1 MSSRSDKDWI
11 TASDLANYVVCPEAW
26 RLKWSGAGERQE
38 NERTAESQEKR
49 AEWVQ
54 KQDLSSAL
62 RKYSRVTYVMLF
74 LLAILVFVLEVHRGD
89 YLKNVSRANQ
99 GGSDQFNVPTEIA
112 MLMLLLG
119 VVIFLWDLFERRR
132 RKISTETG
140 TKEASEAIAVKGS
153 STLPAKLYSAES
165 IGLRGK
171 PDAVFR
177 ENGQIIPMSIHPL
190 TSKIRDRHVVQML
203 AYLRL
208 VEEAENIRPDYGVL
222 LMGKGQRRVQLKNAP
237 EKQVWLDT
245 LIDEMR
251 SIMDGVPAIPAPS
264 PPKCRT
270 CDVRDICT
278 FSQANESRP
287 GGKRKFTI
295 AGDQE
300 EEDL

>member
-1 MSSRSDKDWI
+1 MSNTPDKEWI

-74 LLAILVFVLEVHRGD
+74 LLAILVFVLEVYRGD
-89 YLKNVSRANQ
+89 YLKNVARGIQ
-99 GGSDQFNVPTEIA
+99 GGGSDQFNVPSEIA
-112 MLMLLLG
+112 ILILLLG

-140 TKEASEAIAVKGS
+140 IDENSEAIAVKGS
-153 STLPAKLYSAES
+153 SHLPAKLYSADS

-208 VEEAENIRPDYGVL
+208 IEESEHIRPDYGVL
-222 LMGKGQRRVQLKNAP
+222 LMGKAQRRVQLKNAP
-237 EKQVWLDT
+237 EKQVWLET

-251 SIMDGVPAIPAPS
+251 SIMEGVPAIPAPS
-264 PPKCRT
+264 PPKCSA
-270 CDVRDICT
+270 CDVRQICV
-278 FSQANESRP
+278 FSQANERAA
-287 GGKRKFTI
+287 GRKKFTI
-295 AGDQE
+295 AVEDE
-300 EEDL
+300 EEI